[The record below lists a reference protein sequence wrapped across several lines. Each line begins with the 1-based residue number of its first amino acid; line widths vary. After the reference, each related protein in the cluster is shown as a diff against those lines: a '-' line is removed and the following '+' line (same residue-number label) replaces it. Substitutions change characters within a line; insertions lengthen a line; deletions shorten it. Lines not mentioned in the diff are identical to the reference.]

1 MRAALP
7 LVVRL
12 LTGIAVAAGLLAATA
27 VPAAAVGGG
36 YGPVGPDPAT
46 SLGLN
51 VPVLSARTLG
61 PDGGVVSATDGGRT
75 VRLTVPTGWLGG
87 PTQVAIVRLTEEA
100 GMALAGDEYDRGW
113 AYVTGYGVSF
123 QPVDGG
129 TATQGAATGEVVDG
143 QLRLEITSAGLV
155 RAGDEALRV
164 RENAV
169 LDLPVTPGDVLS
181 AVLSGPAAV
190 LLLRPAADTA
200 PQGSRQPTVS
210 RPSGSTAL
218 PRTGSD
224 PTPLLLVGVGLL
236 LAGAGVAAGA
246 RRRSRG

>member
-1 MRAALP
+1 MRFLAYLARLCA
-7 LVVRL
+7 VVAVGAGL
-12 LTGIAVAAGLLAATA
+12 VAASA
-27 VPAAAVGGG
+27 VPASAVGGG

-51 VPVLSARTLG
+51 VPVLSARTL
-61 PDGGVVSATDGGRT
+61 DSSGGVVEASDGGRT
-75 VRLTVPTGWLGG
+75 VRLTVPSGWLGG

-100 GMALAGDEYDRGW
+100 GMALAGDEYGRGW

-129 TATQGAATGEVVDG
+129 TATQGAATGEVVGG

-155 RAGDEALRV
+155 RSGDQALRV

-190 LLLRPAADTA
+190 LLLRPAPDAA

-224 PTPLLLVGVGLL
+224 PTPLLLVGAGLV

-246 RRRSRG
+246 ARRRSRG